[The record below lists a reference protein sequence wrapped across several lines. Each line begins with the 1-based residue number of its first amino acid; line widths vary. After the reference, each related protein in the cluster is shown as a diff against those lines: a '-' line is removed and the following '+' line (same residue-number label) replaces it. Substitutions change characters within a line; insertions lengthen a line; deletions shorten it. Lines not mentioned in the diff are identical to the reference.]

1 MKNFEE
7 LTYYEILKIPANSP
21 SFEIKRAY
29 NDALAI
35 YNENS
40 LVTHSL
46 FSNEERDNI
55 FQTLKEAFL
64 TLTDEDKR
72 AAYDSIL
79 GDSGQ
84 VEVSIPSIQ
93 NQKKPARAH
102 TYNMTDNDNFA
113 ERVRKKS
120 REKEVEKFLNEI
132 LSKDSISGDDLK
144 KLREAFEVEISEINT
159 ITRISVSVIKA
170 MEENRIED
178 LPPGLY
184 LKNFLK
190 LYVETLQIDSQR
202 IIDGYL
208 KNISEPVAQKK

>member
-7 LTYYEILKIPANSP
+7 LTYYEILKIPANSS
-21 SFEIKRAY
+21 SFEIKHAY
-29 NDALAI
+29 KDALSI

-55 FQTLKEAFL
+55 LQTLKEAFL
-64 TLTDEDKR
+64 TLTDENKR

-84 VEVSIPSIQ
+84 IELSITSIQ
-93 NQKKPARAH
+93 NQKKPARIH
-102 TYNMTDNDNFA
+102 TDNTIDNDNFA

-120 REKEVEKFLNEI
+120 SEKEVEKLLNEI

-144 KLREAFEVEISEINT
+144 KLREALEVEISEINA
-159 ITRISVSVIKA
+159 ITRISVSVIKS

-190 LYVETLQIDSQR
+190 LYVETLQIDPQR
-202 IIDGYL
+202 IVDGYL
-208 KNISEPVAQKK
+208 KNISLAQKE

>member
-7 LTYYEILKIPANSP
+7 LTYYEILKIPANSS
-21 SFEIKRAY
+21 SFEIKHAY
-29 NDALAI
+29 KDALSI

-55 FQTLKEAFL
+55 LQTLKEAFL
-64 TLTDEDKR
+64 TLTDENKR

-84 VEVSIPSIQ
+84 IELLITSIQ
-93 NQKKPARAH
+93 NQKKPARIH
-102 TYNMTDNDNFA
+102 TDNTIDNDNFA

-120 REKEVEKFLNEI
+120 SEKEVEKLLNEI

-144 KLREAFEVEISEINT
+144 KLREALEVEISEINA
-159 ITRISVSVIKA
+159 ITRISVSVIKS

-190 LYVETLQIDSQR
+190 LYVETLQIDPQR
-202 IIDGYL
+202 IVDGYL
-208 KNISEPVAQKK
+208 KNISLAQKE

>member
-7 LTYYEILKIPANSP
+7 LTYYEILKIPANSS

-29 NDALAI
+29 KDTLSI

-55 FQTLKEAFL
+55 LQTLKEAFL
-64 TLTDEDKR
+64 TLTDENKR

-84 VEVSIPSIQ
+84 IELSITSIQ
-93 NQKKPARAH
+93 NQKKPARIH
-102 TYNMTDNDNFA
+102 TDNTIDNDNFT

-120 REKEVEKFLNEI
+120 SEKEVEKLLKEI

-144 KLREAFEVEISEINT
+144 KLREAFEVEIFEINA
-159 ITRISVSVIKA
+159 ITRISVSIIKS

-190 LYVETLQIDSQR
+190 LYVETLQIDPQR

-208 KNISEPVAQKK
+208 KNISESVG

>member
-1 MKNFEE
+1 MKNFEG
-7 LTYYEILKIPANSP
+7 LNYYEILKIPANSS

-29 NDALAI
+29 KDVLSI

-40 LVTHSL
+40 LVTYSL

-55 FQTLKEAFL
+55 LKTVKEAFL
-64 TLTDEDKR
+64 TLTNENKR
-72 AAYDSIL
+72 TAYDTIL
-79 GDSGQ
+79 SDSGQ
-84 VEVSIPSIQ
+84 IEVSITSIQ
-93 NQKKPARAH
+93 NQEKPAHAH

-113 ERVRKKS
+113 EGVRKKS
-120 REKEVEKFLNEI
+120 REKEVEKLLNEI

-144 KLREAFEVEISEINT
+144 KLREAFEVEISEINA
-159 ITRISVSVIKA
+159 ITRISVSVIKS

-178 LPPGLY
+178 LPPDLY

-190 LYVETLQIDSQR
+190 LYAETLQIDPQR

-208 KNISEPVAQKK
+208 KNISPAQKE